1 MKGMHKLL
9 GNIMMEWH
17 DRMMRWYYR
26 MMRWYYWKSQLQSWT
41 AYIFVYGALFLFVI
55 LGCYGIFSTFN
66 LFHTEANSARYMLS
80 ALVQSQAAIIAIVL
94 ILTQIVIQ
102 LTPQYSSRVAI
113 DSFKMN
119 PNLWLLLS
127 SYILSMVYG
136 LIVLKL
142 IEGKDGEVVSQSA
155 EYFVSFALWLG
166 VFTYLAL
173 LPYMMNIRNLVNP
186 TNYIRRLLKNITKD
200 QILDQKEDI
209 VQPIVEIIR
218 GSVKAHDL
226 ATTRFGLNGLVDR
239 AVYIIDSKSEEPIS
253 KYFCFHLKRIGI
265 FAAGIADG
273 ESTIE
278 VIKML
283 EIFGETVVNNGLEE
297 APEEAT
303 MSLAEVGKAAAEFG
317 LADATSQAISSL
329 GMLGKAAADKRLESA
344 TMGAVLSLGMLGKAA
359 AEFGLADATRQ
370 AALFLGTVGAAA
382 AKGGLVDAT
391 REAVWSLLVIGTV
404 SVEKELK
411 ETAEE
416 AANSLA
422 TLTILRKEIVETTIS
437 DYEKRLEGLKLKNF
451 QKFKKFME

>member
-1 MKGMHKLL
+1 
-9 GNIMMEWH
+9 
-17 DRMMRWYYR
+17 
-26 MMRWYYWKSQLQSWT
+26 
-41 AYIFVYGALFLFVI
+41 
-55 LGCYGIFSTFN
+55 
-66 LFHTEANSARYMLS
+66 MLS
-80 ALVQSQAAIIAIVL
+80 TLVQSQAAIIAIVL

-102 LTPQYSSRVAI
+102 LTPQYSSRVTLV
-113 DSFKMN
+113 SSKMN
-119 PNLWLLLS
+119 PNLWLLLL

-142 IEGKDGEVVSQSA
+142 IEGKDGEVVSQSV

-166 VFTYLAL
+166 IFTYLAL

-200 QILDQKEDI
+200 QLLRYIYDIKIDYEPVEMRTEEAETSMTLRGTHEDENVFLDQKEDI
-209 VQPIVEIIR
+209 FQPIVEIIR

-226 ATTRFGLNGLVDR
+226 ATTGFGLKGLVDM
-239 AVYIIDSKSEEPIS
+239 AVYIIDSKTEEPIS

-273 ESTIE
+273 DSTIE

-283 EIFGETVVNNGLEE
+283 EIFGETVVNKGLEE
-297 APEEAT
+297 ASEEAT
-303 MSLAEVGKAAAEFG
+303 MSLAEVGKAAAKNG
-317 LADATSQAISSL
+317 LADATSQAVSSL
-329 GMLGKAAADKRLESA
+329 E
-344 TMGAVLSLGMLGKAA
+344 MLGKAA
-359 AEFGLADATRQ
+359 AE
-370 AALFLGTVGAAA
+370 
-382 AKGGLVDAT
+382 GGLVDAT
-391 REAVWSLLVIGTV
+391 RQAVWSLLVIGTA

-422 TLTILRKEIVETTIS
+422 KLTILRKEIVETTIS

-451 QKFKKFME
+451 QKFKKFMESKEDFPIFRSPETSQL